1 MNKDSIVNKLRIRS
15 SELNVSFND
24 VLSQFFYDEFLKLLS
39 MLK

>member
-24 VLSQFFYDEFLKLLS
+24 VLSLFFLR
-39 MLK
+39 